1 MKLHLVK
8 RVGMLA
14 ACAAAATVCAFGVA
28 SLNGLRYVRPTAE
41 NWTLLAYIEPAARVE
56 QQVERSDGEYFA
68 TTLTGF
74 DAQER
79 RVWSLTSMHP
89 FIVGY
94 GDRAVYN
101 GSEMTRYITGYG
113 GYTTQHVQYDELGRT
128 IQFESSYGTA
138 VYTYRGEES
147 EPYQEKWYNTQGEQ
161 MAESTFEHDSA
172 TGYTIQTTNTY
183 EPYGTVGTDYTVT
196 DRYGYV
202 VYTGEALP
210 DAANMPQGDGVYD
223 TNENTLTRTIADGS
237 TVKIWYDDEQRELRR
252 EQRNED
258 GSLSYYTVV
267 EYTDVILA
275 DARKKELARIILK
288 TQIMVDKREEQFHE
302 ENVGFRAARGGND
315 DRSRCGGRAEC
326 VGAVIGRCG
335 ARGRPRALAGG
346 QRVRNADHP

>member
-56 QQVERSDGEYFA
+56 QQVERLDGEHFA

-94 GDRAVYN
+94 GDREVYN
-101 GSEMTRYITGYG
+101 GSEMTQYITSYG
-113 GYTTQHVQYDELGRT
+113 GYATQHMQYDELGRMV
-128 IQFESSYGTA
+128 QFESSYGTA
-138 VYTYRGEES
+138 VYTYRGEAS

-161 MAESTFEHDSA
+161 MSESTFEHDSA
-172 TGYTIQTTNTY
+172 TGYTIQTSNTY
-183 EPYGTVGTDYTVT
+183 EPYGTVGTDYTVI

-202 VYTGEALP
+202 LYTGEKLP

-223 TNENTLTRTIADGS
+223 TNENTLTRTIANGS
-237 TVKIWYDDEQRELRR
+237 TVKIWYDDEQRVVRR
-252 EQRNED
+252 EERNED
-258 GSLSYYTVV
+258 GSLSYTVEV
-267 EYTDVILA
+267 EYTDVT
-275 DARKKELARIILK
+275 R
-288 TQIMVDKREEQFHE
+288 
-302 ENVGFRAARGGND
+302 
-315 DRSRCGGRAEC
+315 
-326 VGAVIGRCG
+326 
-335 ARGRPRALAGG
+335 
-346 QRVRNADHP
+346 

>member
-14 ACAAAATVCAFGVA
+14 ASAAAATVCAFGVA

-94 GDRAVYN
+94 GDREVYN
-101 GSEMTRYITGYG
+101 GSEMTQYITSYG
-113 GYTTQHVQYDELGRT
+113 GYATQHMQYDELGRMV
-128 IQFESSYGTA
+128 QFESSYGTA

-161 MAESTFEHDSA
+161 MSESTFEHDSA
-172 TGYTIQTTNTY
+172 TGYTIQTSNTY
-183 EPYGTVGTDYTVT
+183 EPYGTVGTDYTVI

-202 VYTGEALP
+202 LYTGEKLP

-223 TNENTLTRTIADGS
+223 TNENTLTRTIANGS
-237 TVKIWYDDEQRELRR
+237 TVKIWYDDEQRVVRR
-252 EQRNED
+252 EERNED
-258 GSLSYYTVV
+258 GSLSYCTVT
-267 EYTDVILA
+267 EYADVT
-275 DARKKELARIILK
+275 R
-288 TQIMVDKREEQFHE
+288 
-302 ENVGFRAARGGND
+302 
-315 DRSRCGGRAEC
+315 
-326 VGAVIGRCG
+326 
-335 ARGRPRALAGG
+335 
-346 QRVRNADHP
+346 

>member
-1 MKLHLVK
+1 MRKTHSARQKNAYLHFHCAILQKYIPLWKNLCYTEEKDRHLRADRERRDFMKLHLVK

-14 ACAAAATVCAFGVA
+14 VCAAASTVCAFGVA

-41 NWTLLAYIEPAARVE
+41 NWTLLAYVEPAARVE

-79 RVWSLTSMHP
+79 RAWSLTSMHP

-94 GDRAVYN
+94 GDREVYN
-101 GSEMTRYITGYG
+101 GSEMTRYIKSYG
-113 GYTTQHVQYDELGRT
+113 GYATQHVQYDELGRT

-161 MAESTFEHDSA
+161 MSESIFEHDSA
-172 TGYTIQTTNTY
+172 TGYTIQTSNTY
-183 EPYGTVGTDYTVT
+183 EPYGTVSTDYTVI

-202 VYTGEALP
+202 LYTGEKLP

-237 TVKIWYDDEQRELRR
+237 TVKIWYDDEQRMVRR
-252 EQRNED
+252 EERNED

-267 EYTDVILA
+267 EYTDVT
-275 DARKKELARIILK
+275 R
-288 TQIMVDKREEQFHE
+288 
-302 ENVGFRAARGGND
+302 
-315 DRSRCGGRAEC
+315 
-326 VGAVIGRCG
+326 
-335 ARGRPRALAGG
+335 
-346 QRVRNADHP
+346 

>member
-1 MKLHLVK
+1 MKLHLAK

-14 ACAAAATVCAFGVA
+14 ACAAAATVCVFGVA

-41 NWTLLAYIEPAARVE
+41 NWTLLAYVEPAARVE

-94 GDRAVYN
+94 GDREVYN
-101 GSEMTRYITGYG
+101 GSEMTRYITSYG

-138 VYTYRGEES
+138 FYTYRGEES

-161 MAESTFEHDSA
+161 MSESIFEHDSA
-172 TGYTIQTTNTY
+172 TGYTIQTRNTY
-183 EPYGTVGTDYTVT
+183 EPYGTVGTDYTVI

-202 VYTGEALP
+202 VYMGEDLP

-223 TNENTLTRTIADGS
+223 TNANTWTRTIADGS
-237 TVKIWYDDEQRELRR
+237 TEKIWYDEEQRMVRQE
-252 EQRNED
+252 ERNED
-258 GSLSYYTVV
+258 GSLSYTAEV
-267 EYTDVILA
+267 EYTDVT
-275 DARKKELARIILK
+275 R
-288 TQIMVDKREEQFHE
+288 
-302 ENVGFRAARGGND
+302 
-315 DRSRCGGRAEC
+315 
-326 VGAVIGRCG
+326 
-335 ARGRPRALAGG
+335 
-346 QRVRNADHP
+346 

>member
-41 NWTLLAYIEPAARVE
+41 NWTLLAYVEPAARVE

-101 GSEMTRYITGYG
+101 GSEMTRYITSYG
-113 GYTTQHVQYDELGRT
+113 GYTTQHVQYDELGRMVRLEDWNGVT
-128 IQFESSYGTA
+128 GYSYH
-138 VYTYRGEES
+138 GEES
-147 EPYQEKWYNTQGEQ
+147 EPYLKQMYDELGVAFAELSYEYEYDSSTGNTTVKRTTQTSDGGN
-161 MAESTFEHDSA
+161 STVF
-172 TGYTIQTTNTY
+172 Y
-183 EPYGTVGTDYTVT
+183 VM
-196 DRYGYV
+196 DRYGNVLYFDKK
-202 VYTGEALP
+202 LP
-210 DAANMPQGDGVYD
+210 DTANMVNMGYD
-223 TNENTLTRTIADGS
+223 ENENASTRIKTDGS

-252 EQRNED
+252 EKRNED
-258 GSLSYYTVV
+258 GSLSYDGKIYAYT
-267 EYTDVILA
+267 
-275 DARKKELARIILK
+275 
-288 TQIMVDKREEQFHE
+288 
-302 ENVGFRAARGGND
+302 GND
-315 DRSRCGGRAEC
+315 LRSVTAVTTKDTANVSGYIDGTEYETSDICGVKTVIIQEEKGYEC
-326 VGAVIGRCG
+326 YMINNGISISVFTYGISEDELKEILVS
-335 ARGRPRALAGG
+335 LT
-346 QRVRNADHP
+346 

>member
-41 NWTLLAYIEPAARVE
+41 NWTLLAYVEPAARVE

-101 GSEMTRYITGYG
+101 DSEMTRYITGYG

-138 VYTYRGEES
+138 FYTYRGEES
-147 EPYQEKWYNTQGEQ
+147 EPYQEKLYNTQGEQ

-183 EPYGTVGTDYTVT
+183 ESYGTVGTNYTVT

-202 VYTGEALP
+202 LYTGEKLP

-223 TNENTLTRTIADGS
+223 TNANTLTRTIADGS

-267 EYTDVILA
+267 EYTDVT
-275 DARKKELARIILK
+275 R
-288 TQIMVDKREEQFHE
+288 
-302 ENVGFRAARGGND
+302 
-315 DRSRCGGRAEC
+315 
-326 VGAVIGRCG
+326 
-335 ARGRPRALAGG
+335 
-346 QRVRNADHP
+346 